1 MVLQRG
7 VERSWLKVIAL
18 KQGGFASKSGKSL
31 DVQARGRVGDNV
43 TGDAGISFLKK
54 GNVTGDAGTT
64 FVKMGHVAVCAG
76 SSFTQWIMA
85 EDLGGRWL

>member
-7 VERSWLKVIAL
+7 GERSCLKVIAL

-31 DVQARGRVGDNV
+31 DTQALGIAGVNVTGIVGTTFLKKCNV
-43 TGDAGISFLKK
+43 TGDA
-54 GNVTGDAGTT
+54 VTHFA
-64 FVKMGHVAVCAG
+64 KMGNGPGCAE

-85 EDLGGRWL
+85 EAFEERCL